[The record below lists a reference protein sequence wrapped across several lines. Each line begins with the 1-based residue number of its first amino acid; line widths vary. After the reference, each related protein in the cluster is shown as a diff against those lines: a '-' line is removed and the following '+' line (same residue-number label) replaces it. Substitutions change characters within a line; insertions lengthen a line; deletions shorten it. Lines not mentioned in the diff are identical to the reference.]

1 MPWSLRW
8 HLALRQTFDPGK
20 GLSAFLSR
28 VSIVG
33 MALAIALL
41 LTVQSVM
48 NDFDQEMR
56 NRILALVPVQVLGA
70 GTTVDWPGLVAMLDS
85 DPDVVSVRR
94 FVAADSLLL
103 RGQSVAAAQLT
114 GVDAASVSHYGAL
127 LSPTVEVWDEQSLV
141 LGAAMV
147 TRLGLVGDR
156 LSFILPTSEGG
167 QYQPLNVTLTA
178 VLESGTELDEVLAGQ
193 SSGVVALSRCCFDA

>member
-48 NDFDQEMR
+48 NGFDREMR
-56 NRILALVPVQVLGA
+56 DRILALVPHVQVLGA
-70 GTTVDWPGLVAMLDS
+70 GPTVDWPGLAAMLDS
-85 DPDVVSVRR
+85 DPEVVSARR

-103 RGQSVAAAQLT
+103 RGQSVATAQLT

-127 LSPTVEVWDEQSLV
+127 LSPAVEIWDEQSLV

-147 TRLGLVGDR
+147 
-156 LSFILPTSEGG
+156 
-167 QYQPLNVTLTA
+167 
-178 VLESGTELDEVLAGQ
+178 
-193 SSGVVALSRCCFDA
+193 